1 MSVSSADRK
10 SSKSSETRLSQTSS
24 VKNVSLTSTGTS
36 RHSGYEEKSLREEIH
51 KVEEG
56 PDYDEDKHKYTFINQ
71 PYPRATLEEYQRELL
86 KDEPLFADVLTLDDR
101 MYAEKTSIEQS
112 ILVTGFGI
120 RNLQSLQNALQ
131 EEEEKRLLE
140 LYKYQ
145 REESRTT
152 ISSTVSSKT
161 TSKSAETETDMPA
174 VKSDMS
180 VQKQKLEYLLG
191 IETEAEEEYLG
202 QIEPLEEAEDQF
214 IYSAS
219 VSMKTAQRYL
229 RTHRIFDFFQFI
241 IAHLLSAS
249 PENPINFILVLLNKC
264 LMYRSGLGKPPMLYE
279 EQHIEQLFALMDRMK
294 TGFIELDQYRKGMVT
309 LGICSFNKNP
319 PLSPDKMVTKEVFM
333 QEAIDNEI
341 AQFDDLIKRKWTGK
355 KPVSD
360 PKYSDVGSSQSLT
373 GPYFIPSDLL
383 KSYKKKDDSLPKIE
397 EEGGEREGSAK

>member
-1 MSVSSADRK
+1 GILGMRK
-10 SSKSSETRLSQTSS
+10 
-24 VKNVSLTSTGTS
+24 
-36 RHSGYEEKSLREEIH
+36 KSLREEVH
-51 KVEEG
+51 KLEEG

-219 VSMKTAQRYL
+219 NEN
-229 RTHRIFDFFQFI
+229 RIYRI
-241 IAHLLSAS
+241 G
-249 PENPINFILVLLNKC
+249 PI
-264 LMYRSGLGKPPMLYE
+264 
-279 EQHIEQLFALMDRMK
+279 Q
-294 TGFIELDQYRKGMVT
+294 KGMVT

-333 QEAIDNEI
+333 QEAMDNEI
-341 AQFDDLIKRKWTGK
+341 AQFEDLIKRKWTGK